1 MKKDIAKIIVK
12 KYKDGGE
19 AKVKDYEKDYEE
31 DLKKEVKGMSYKG
44 KDFLKKILSK
54 IKDK

>member
-19 AKVKDYEKDYEE
+19 AEKVEDYQK

>member
-19 AKVKDYEKDYEE
+19 GKVKDYQK